1 MLTKQ
6 GSIAIRNILSTR
18 CRNKLQNKSSTA
30 LTSTRRWFQSESQY
44 HDKADHTLNTIQ
56 DTLDFYFEDN
66 PEFGSPDIDYS
77 SGVLTIALSEGT
89 WVLNKQTPNQ
99 QIWWSSPITGPRRYE
114 FDDNGNG
121 KWIWTR
127 YTDFKQSATGTSA
140 STSANW
146 DDTRFL
152 GEALKKEM
160 VDIFHEDI
168 GLEDLD
174 DQ

>member
-6 GSIAIRNILSTR
+6 ATSTIRGILSIHSRYNIRT
-18 CRNKLQNKSSTA
+18 STA
-30 LTSTRRWFQSESQY
+30 LTHKQPNQITRSFNTESEY
-44 HDKADHTLNTIQ
+44 HDAADHTLHTIQ

-66 PEFGSPDIDYS
+66 PTLASPDIDFS
-77 SGVLTIALSEGT
+77 AGVLTIALPQGT

-114 FDDNGNG
+114 YLHNGT
-121 KWIWTR
+121 WIWSR
-127 YTDFKQSATGTSA
+127 YVDFQSAGKSEE
-140 STSANW
+140 W
-146 DDTRFL
+146 DDTKHL

-160 VDIFHEDI
+160 VDLFHIHD

-174 DQ
+174 DL